1 MLLRLWPRR
10 RWRKSRALVE
20 GWILLVLGREYPYTG
35 FPCPDFLKISGAMY
49 PGVPQV
55 VVKT

>member
-1 MLLRLWPRR
+1 MAQT
-10 RWRKSRALVE
+10 SLV
-20 GWILLVLGREYPYTG
+20 GGLVLVLKIIGVRMEDMGREWGGSYTG

-49 PGVPQV
+49 PGVPHV

>member
-1 MLLRLWPRR
+1 MG
-10 RWRKSRALVE
+10 KE
-20 GWILLVLGREYPYTG
+20 GGDSYTG

-49 PGVPQV
+49 PGVPHV

>member
-1 MLLRLWPRR
+1 MAQTSLEEITGVSVGLEIIGVR
-10 RWRKSRALVE
+10 
-20 GWILLVLGREYPYTG
+20 LGREIPYTG